1 MTKNNTLIQH
11 FQTDPV
17 SPPNT
22 LNPHSKWQ
30 KKRVKKKGRRSNKNG
45 NENSLM
51 QEAKA
56 LSRGTKRSHYCTLI
70 STEDAIIIQ
79 RVNHPIKLHSQIE
92 NFTEPFSSVLSSVI
106 SLACSQATL
115 ASVKQ
120 WGGRRC
126 SGRGPRSR
134 PPRRRARGHPHP
146 GAASGEWRRAMA
158 CAPGRSADL

>member
-17 SPPNT
+17 SPPTPSTRIQNGRR
-22 LNPHSKWQ
+22 S
-30 KKRVKKKGRRSNKNG
+30 VSKKKGRRSNKNG

-146 GAASGEWRRAMA
+146 GAASGE
-158 CAPGRSADL
+158 

>member
-17 SPPNT
+17 SPPTPSTRIQNGRR
-22 LNPHSKWQ
+22 S
-30 KKRVKKKGRRSNKNG
+30 VSKKKGRRSNKNG